1 MKNNIASLEGYRTI
15 VFLLIFLS
23 HSGAILHNFGALSVS
38 CFIILSGF
46 ITYYVYEGKSIDVDF
61 KGCISFSYKKV
72 KRMYPLH
79 LVMLIPAILI
89 QVTLVIVGRLK
100 LNIIHFFLTLIPN
113 IFLVQSWFPQN
124 SIYFGYNGVSWY
136 LSTYGFLC
144 LMFPLLFKVMKKW
157 NIHKSIISIVFS
169 MTILIFLSF
178 ILEVLNLQ
186 HYKEWLLY
194 VFPPVRLIDY
204 FMGMQIGWFFCNNKK
219 IIKSIMITILQSI
232 TIILA
237 VALTF
242 FLEMNYQSCLSYDV
256 ISEPIIIY
264 MLVVMLMTYLV
275 ATNKGIINCLFK
287 NKILSYVGKMNIYAF
302 LIHNLVIQYTHILM
316 SNLLSEDV
324 NPIIL
329 SVISLLVTY
338 IITYIYIRIN
348 SYFVK
353 GKLLN
358 K

>member
-1 MKNNIASLEGYRTI
+1 
-15 VFLLIFLS
+15 
-23 HSGAILHNFGALSVS
+23 
-38 CFIILSGF
+38 
-46 ITYYVYEGKSIDVDF
+46 
-61 KGCISFSYKKV
+61 
-72 KRMYPLH
+72 
-79 LVMLIPAILI
+79 
-89 QVTLVIVGRLK
+89 
-100 LNIIHFFLTLIPN
+100 
-113 IFLVQSWFPQN
+113 
-124 SIYFGYNGVSWY
+124 
-136 LSTYGFLC
+136 
-144 LMFPLLFKVMKKW
+144 
-157 NIHKSIISIVFS
+157 
-169 MTILIFLSF
+169 
-178 ILEVLNLQ
+178 
-186 HYKEWLLY
+186 
-194 VFPPVRLIDY
+194 
-204 FMGMQIGWFFCNNKK
+204 
-219 IIKSIMITILQSI
+219 MITILQLI

-242 FLEMNYQSCLSYDV
+242 FLEMNYQSYLSYNV

-287 NKILSYVGKMNIYAF
+287 NIILSYVGKMNIYAF